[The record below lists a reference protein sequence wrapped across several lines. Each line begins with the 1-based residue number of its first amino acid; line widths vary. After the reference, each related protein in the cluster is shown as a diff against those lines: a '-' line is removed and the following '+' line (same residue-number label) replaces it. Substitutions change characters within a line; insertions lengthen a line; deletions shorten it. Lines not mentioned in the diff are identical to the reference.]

1 LYKPFKRLKKSIS
14 LSGGFMKRQLCSQA
28 IVAAAL
34 AMSVGT
40 AYAAVLTKGATFDSL
55 ENFTYGV
62 CRNPGSDTSCYHNW
76 GVTRQKRVLIFS
88 RTAAERNAA
97 LGNPLAAGTN
107 PTLGPTNVAQA
118 GLKRLLQAEGITVD
132 ITESVG
138 SVPGLGNSTYAAAIF
153 LDTSGDVLW
162 DHGRAV
168 QTSLAVST
176 TTSAY
181 LDAAKVNLRQY
192 MRSGG
197 GFVGIHNALGTESN
211 WYWFTGLL
219 GNANSYDSAA
229 NQPGTV
235 QIQAPGDSSTDPI
248 GPPGTRFAFTD
259 TFYTL
264 VPFPTNVKF
273 LAAVDESTLATK
285 KAVHPGHGIFHPV
298 AWCQYYDGGRA
309 WVTTLGND
317 PRAWGDLSL
326 PENQPG
332 GANYFPGA
340 AEFQKLIV
348 NGIKSAMGIVPFC
361 T

>member
-1 LYKPFKRLKKSIS
+1 
-14 LSGGFMKRQLCSQA
+14 MKRQLCSQA
-28 IVAAAL
+28 MVAAAL
-34 AMSVGT
+34 ALSAGT
-40 AYAAVLTKGATFDSL
+40 AFAAIFVLPSKGATGDSV

-62 CRNPGSDTSCYHNW
+62 CRGLDPSCYHNW
-76 GVTRQKRVLIFS
+76 GVTRQQRVLVFS
-88 RTAAERNAA
+88 RSAADRGPAVGA
-97 LGNPLAAGTN
+97 PLASGTN
-107 PTLGPTNVAQA
+107 PALGPTNVAQA
-118 GLKRLLQAEGITVD
+118 ALKRLLTAEGITVD
-132 ITESVG
+132 ITESAG
-138 SVPGLGNSTYAAAIF
+138 SVPGLGNSTYAAVIF

-168 QTSLAVST
+168 NASFAVST
-176 TTSAY
+176 TTSAF
-181 LDAAKVNLRQY
+181 LDAGKVNLRQY

-197 GFVGIHNALGTESN
+197 GFVGIHNALNTESN

-229 NQPGTV
+229 NQSGTV
-235 QIQAPGDSSTDPI
+235 YIQAADSSTNPV
-248 GPPGTRFAFTD
+248 GAPGTRFAFTD

-298 AWCQYYDGGRA
+298 AWCQYYDGGRS
-309 WVTTLGND
+309 WVTSLGND

-326 PENQPG
+326 PDNQPG
-332 GANYFPGA
+332 GANYLPGA

-348 NGIKSAMGIVPFC
+348 NGIKSAMGLVPFC